1 VPLSVKRM
9 ALSQSIAI
17 NVWAPVV
24 IFVSNF
30 ALKKPSAWLQTRSQL
45 NVLIAGVGGQGV
57 VLASDILA
65 EVAMGAGLD
74 VKKTDTLGMAQR
86 GGSVISHVAISEDVA
101 SPVISEGEADILLAF
116 EKAEAARWSGYL
128 RNGGIVIVNDLSIPP
143 LSVSLG
149 SESYPDDAEILPKVL
164 NVIMLGALSMLT
176 PFNPDLWGK
185 EIGLKLPPHLLDI
198 NLTAFELGRREML
211 QILSGV
217 SDEGS
222 CSHES
227 QDGDCGCP

>member
-1 VPLSVKRM
+1 MIK
-9 ALSQSIAI
+9 
-17 NVWAPVV
+17 
-24 IFVSNF
+24 
-30 ALKKPSAWLQTRSQL
+30 L

-65 EVAMGAGLD
+65 EVAMAAGLD

-149 SESYPDDAEILPKVL
+149 GESYPDDAEILHILQQRASELMFVEGSRLAVDIGNPKVL

-217 SDEGS
+217 SEEGS

-227 QDGDCGCP
+227 QDGACGCP

>member
-1 VPLSVKRM
+1 MIK
-9 ALSQSIAI
+9 
-17 NVWAPVV
+17 
-24 IFVSNF
+24 
-30 ALKKPSAWLQTRSQL
+30 L

-86 GGSVISHVAISEDVA
+86 GGSVVSHVAISEDVA

-149 SESYPDDAEILPKVL
+149 SESYPDDVEILHILQQRASELMLVEGSRIAADIGNPKVL

-217 SDEGS
+217 SDESS

-227 QDGDCGCP
+227 QDGSCGCP